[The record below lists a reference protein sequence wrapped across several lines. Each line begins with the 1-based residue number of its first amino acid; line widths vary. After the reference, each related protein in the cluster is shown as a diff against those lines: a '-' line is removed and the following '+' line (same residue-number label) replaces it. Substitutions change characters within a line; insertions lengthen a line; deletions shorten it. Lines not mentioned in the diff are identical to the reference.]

1 MQQIN
6 SDLTPEI
13 HPGQQI
19 SPGGNTSSSDLK
31 SKLYP
36 FLRRT
41 VIFIL
46 VVLYFGAFAPL
57 GVDLHHDGIMFIPA
71 LRVASGGLVFR
82 DVFCQYGFLSPLL
95 QGLSLYLGGHE
106 LLVMKYFSVL
116 FYAGS
121 AVLLDIIWE
130 RFLSSNWRNF
140 LLLMYF
146 SLMPDQM
153 VTFHAWSSIFAL
165 FFSLAAL
172 WLLLKNLSS
181 GNWIFLALSGFFAG
195 LTFLARHPVGAVCY
209 LAIFGSLFFN
219 TMLEPAQKR
228 SWKKF
233 FLALGTAT
241 VTFSALL
248 AGIALLLYYCN
259 AWDDFILQCFTY
271 VSDFIRARGSGG
283 NGNGVSGNSW
293 GYLAESL
300 MPFITDNVFGDSIFA
315 TLPLFALYWLYNATC
330 TAVRK
335 PEEKEYHV
343 MICALAIFAFGSW
356 HQYYPVPCVRH
367 LFWGGVPFFGFFVL
381 SIRALWK
388 YNGSRKKLAKIL
400 LSLSLFQYLFCAS
413 PRIYSSIRRLNGA
426 SRRHVSDLPGL
437 RGIKLARGETKLI
450 NYLRD
455 SFDQLPEQIKK
466 RGVIN
471 HTKDGLWS
479 IILPD
484 AGFRHPQFINMG
496 KALYKD
502 YEDKVM
508 LFVKQYQ
515 PVILSNAPVYLENYW
530 PVAKCDYMGETYTMW
545 SPSN

>member
-6 SDLTPEI
+6 SDLTPDTQT
-13 HPGQQI
+13 GQQI
-19 SPGGNTSSSDLK
+19 SSGANASLSNLK

-46 VVLYFGAFAPL
+46 VILYFGAFVPL

-82 DVFCQYGFLSPLL
+82 DVFCQYGFLSPVL

-130 RFLSSNWRNF
+130 RILSSNWRNF

-146 SLMPDQM
+146 SLMPDQT

-165 FFSLAAL
+165 FFSLTAL

-181 GNWIFLALSGFFAG
+181 RSLICLALSGFFAG

-209 LAIFGSLFFN
+209 LAIFASLFFD
-219 TMLEPAQKR
+219 TMLEPAPER

-233 FLALGTAT
+233 SLALGTAT
-241 VTFSALL
+241 ITFSAVL
-248 AGIALLLYYCN
+248 AGTALMLYCCD
-259 AWDDFILQCFTY
+259 ALDDFILQCFTY
-271 VSDFIRARGSGG
+271 VSDFVSTRGSGG
-283 NGNGVSGNSW
+283 NGGSW
-293 GYLAESL
+293 RYLAESL
-300 MPFITDNVFGDSIFA
+300 MPFITDNIFGDSIFA
-315 TLPLFALYWLYNATC
+315 TLPLFTLYWLYNATS
-330 TAVRK
+330 TAVRR

-381 SIRALWK
+381 SIRALWQ

-400 LSLSLFQYLFCAS
+400 LVLCLFQYLLCAL
-413 PRIYSSIRRLNGA
+413 PRIYSGVKRLSGA
-426 SRRHVSDLPGL
+426 SRRHVSQLPGL
-437 RGIKLARGETKLI
+437 HGIKLSRGENKVI
-450 NYLRD
+450 NYMLD

-479 IILPD
+479 IILPGT
-484 AGFRHPQFINMG
+484 GFCHPQFINMG

-502 YEDKVM
+502 YDDKVM
-508 LFVKQYQ
+508 MFVKQHQ
-515 PVILSNAPVYLENYW
+515 PVILSNVPVYLENYW
-530 PVAKCDYMGETYTMW
+530 PIAQCNYMGETYTMW